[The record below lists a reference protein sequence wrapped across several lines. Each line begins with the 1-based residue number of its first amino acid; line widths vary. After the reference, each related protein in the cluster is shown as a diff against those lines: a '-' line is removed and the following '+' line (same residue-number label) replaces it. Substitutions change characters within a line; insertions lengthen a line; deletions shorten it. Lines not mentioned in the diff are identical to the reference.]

1 MSDPNA
7 TLTPR
12 TSAYRPMGAGHAHA
26 RSHGSSPL
34 IKSIEN
40 QGHANPESH
49 HGVEGTESSASTAAP
64 STVWDE
70 LDDIKSRI
78 RHLELTG
85 KLPATS
91 GAAMSRMSDDRP
103 PTAGTTVTTVSS
115 SPKRSGAG
123 AAAQS
128 ADVASTT
135 SSHREAHH
143 PLLQSALSKTKAF
156 LNPEVFRA
164 LEYAANE
171 AMNLSSMMGSPGQ
184 IGPISSGASAI
195 GTGGQVTDR
204 QLRRKADSVCRS
216 LTELCV
222 SLGENATSSKPTPT
236 TSSTTAA
243 HTAQNEGP
251 STPVMAGKTLTLN
264 TATAQRRPSVADAE
278 VMKSVVSPRAMSKF
292 EERRNSILNG
302 TTLPSPRVVN
312 SIPSTP
318 NDTTPNRRSSLMV
331 ARSRRAGTEEPDDG
345 RKSILRTR
353 RAGTE
358 EPEEGRKTSF
368 LLRGRR
374 NTVGEEEDVRAPSR
388 ATDLHTIRHVPREYQ
403 PQSHGQGSSQQG
415 GAEAITQVSTSLP
428 RRRFTSNITS
438 NATQSSRLATPS
450 TPASAQP
457 KRYLE
462 RSSTL
467 EREPGVNTY
476 VVEDRPSRHAS
487 IGQSTMLNRTGSLSA
502 RRQNRDSTYTNIS
515 TTATTGGY
523 RS

>member
-1 MSDPNA
+1 
-7 TLTPR
+7 
-12 TSAYRPMGAGHAHA
+12 
-26 RSHGSSPL
+26 
-34 IKSIEN
+34 
-40 QGHANPESH
+40 
-49 HGVEGTESSASTAAP
+49 
-64 STVWDE
+64 
-70 LDDIKSRI
+70 
-78 RHLELTG
+78 
-85 KLPATS
+85 
-91 GAAMSRMSDDRP
+91 MSRMSDDRP